1 MINTIEHVFGNEN
14 IARLDSSLE
23 IRNSKSR
30 NLCGRLPEGD
40 GREAGDRCS
49 ILCQLAC

>member
-1 MINTIEHVFGNEN
+1 MNMSLVMRILLGEI
-14 IARLDSSLE
+14 LSLE
-23 IRNSKSR
+23 DSKSR

-49 ILCQLAC
+49 I